1 MGRTRSVSDRR
12 EDKAEGVRTG
22 CLVCCWGMVPGREL
36 GLWGSGASHSWGQQ
50 RPPIGWGRGHGWL
63 HREGFAVSRAWL
75 FFWMR
80 WEDLEGFVRRSDTIW
95 LLRPQP
101 WWLCREACAGASRG
115 CFSWVVLE
123 TDLRQGCGSSCYLE
137 ESGKEGGKLVEGAGR
152 SAAVIS
158 LGIPTRIVCHR

>member
-1 MGRTRSVSDRR
+1 MD
-12 EDKAEGVRTG
+12 
-22 CLVCCWGMVPGREL
+22 
-36 GLWGSGASHSWGQQ
+36 
-50 RPPIGWGRGHGWL
+50 
-63 HREGFAVSRAWL
+63 
-75 FFWMR
+75 
-80 WEDLEGFVRRSDTIW
+80 GFVRRSDTIW

-101 WWLCREACAGASRG
+101 WWLCREVCAGVSRG

-158 LGIPTRIVCHR
+158 LGIPTRHCLPQVERAEESPFIGLPWWLSGKESTCQ